1 MMAHIKRS
9 LLFLEPHTPTT
20 NKRNALDAPNSAKD
34 TPEDNASYWAT
45 VAHTFITEG
54 MAKGPGCVG
63 RLIEKRSHR
72 PVNTKLVTLVNNMTK
87 VTRMSG
93 M

>member
-1 MMAHIKRS
+1 MMPHINLS
-9 LLFLEPHTPTT
+9 LIFLEPHTPTT

-34 TPEDNASYWAT
+34 TPEDNASYCAT
-45 VAHTFITEG
+45 VAHTFITAG
-54 MAKGPGCVG
+54 IAKGPGCVG
-63 RLIEKRSHR
+63 RLTVKRSHK
-72 PVNTKLVTLVNNMTK
+72 PVNIKLVTLVNSMTK